1 MSNSRKALLLSLVA
15 ALTACGGDGDG
26 KPHPSNQ
33 APIAHVSVSPVS
45 GPAPLVVTVSG
56 EASTDADGTI
66 ATYAWTFGDGASAS
80 GASVAHSYPG
90 VGEFQVTLTVT
101 DDQGATSSAT
111 ASVVV
116 TGSIAVYNGAV
127 YDGSKYESE
136 PDSGTYDNSVL
147 Q

>member
-1 MSNSRKALLLSLVA
+1 MSNSRKALLLALLV

-33 APIAHVSVSPVS
+33 APVARIGVSPAS
-45 GPAPLVVTVSG
+45 GPAPLAVTVSG
-56 EASTDADGTI
+56 ETSSDADGAIT
-66 ATYAWTFGDGASAS
+66 AYAWTFGDGASAS
-80 GASVAHSYPG
+80 GASAAHSYPD

-101 DDQGATSSAT
+101 DDLGATSSAT

-116 TGSIAVYNGAV
+116 TGPVAVYNGAV